1 MSRVNKYIVIGH
13 KRVDYTKK
21 SGDEVHG
28 CEVFLQAFEPD
39 EGVNGTQAEAIYLSD
54 RYATFKPEV
63 GLIVK
68 KAFNQWGG
76 VEDLQCTDVPQ

>member
-1 MSRVNKYIVIGH
+1 MARVNKYIVIGH
-13 KRVDYTKK
+13 KRVDYKKK

-28 CEVFLQAFEPD
+28 CEVYLQAFEPD

-54 RYATFKPEV
+54 RYATFTPEV

-68 KAFNQWGG
+68 KTFNQWGG
-76 VEDLQCTDVPQ
+76 VEDLLCTEVPE